1 MVRGVLDKAEIH
13 RMAHSKDECVRS
25 EIADEIGSAFPYL
38 TDREQAWKDLLAL
51 AKDDYIDVKRS
62 AVRALGSAFPS

>member
-51 AKDDYIDVKRS
+51 AKDEENVPLQNKDWMYPLQIRW
-62 AVRALGSAFPS
+62 